1 MTPLQQNILRV
12 LRQANAL
19 TAGEIAHAVT
29 ADRGAVQAAL
39 HEMDDAGAV
48 LLRNGFYR
56 LSESERA
63 KGWVSE

>member
-12 LRQANAL
+12 LRRANAL
-19 TAGEIAHAVT
+19 TPGEIAHEVT
-29 ADRGAVQAAL
+29 ADRQSVQEAL
-39 HEMDDAGAV
+39 HELDDAGAV